1 MGVAARRVLK
11 PWLKESWVI
20 PPKENAEFVCQMEEV
35 LELYTLKYDT
45 DYPLV
50 CFDESSKQ
58 LISETITPIE
68 AKPGQKERFDY
79 RASTRR
85 SL

>member
-20 PPKENAEFVCQMEEV
+20 PPTANAEFVCQMEEV
-35 LELYTLKYDT
+35 LDLYTLEYDP

-50 CFDESSKQ
+50 CFDEISKQ
-58 LISETITPIE
+58 LISEITTPIE
-68 AKPGQKERFDY
+68 ALARTNRTF
-79 RASTRR
+79 
-85 SL
+85 